1 MRGSVIKG
9 KPGQPEID
17 ATFFSRSSKSLRST
31 FDLSSSRTRF
41 MRPVFLL
48 ISSRFNRISLVF
60 SPTFSCNEL
69 TCPCKDL
76 TCMPTKLNVSVFLPT
91 CSNVASNF
99 ALMLGM
105 SSRIGLISAL
115 MASRSAPISVERN
128 LSSFL
133 ILFFM
138 ENIIMEKKLSVKQI
152 ISREGTGNGIMTA
165 SFDATNFH
173 NYYNWA
179 GNASNQSYDVYV
191 RVLMPEDFGTW
202 DATAAVTYYTNIDAT
217 PGNSGVTLAVYDT
230 ADALDDTD
238 TKRTANGW
246 NAYSVPGTDL
256 NLTYTDGDYMTLK
269 FTMTADSSKN
279 AKLGEVKLK
288 YNRE

>member
-1 MRGSVIKG
+1 
-9 KPGQPEID
+9 
-17 ATFFSRSSKSLRST
+17 
-31 FDLSSSRTRF
+31 
-41 MRPVFLL
+41 
-48 ISSRFNRISLVF
+48 
-60 SPTFSCNEL
+60 
-69 TCPCKDL
+69 
-76 TCMPTKLNVSVFLPT
+76 
-91 CSNVASNF
+91 
-99 ALMLGM
+99 
-105 SSRIGLISAL
+105 
-115 MASRSAPISVERN
+115 
-128 LSSFL
+128 
-133 ILFFM
+133 
-138 ENIIMEKKLSVKQI
+138 
-152 ISREGTGNGIMTA
+152 MTS
-165 SFDATNFH
+165 SFDATASNFH

-256 NLTYTDGDYMTLK
+256 NLTYTDGDYITLK